1 MGKRFGLL
9 GAILLIASVSMAQ
22 SLNEFVEK
30 GFEKNDIVRRLPSID
45 SLIQVAKEN
54 SPRLKYFDADAKY
67 WEGRVKVT
75 GRSWLNSIYLD
86 ASYGYGVFDNLNNE
100 QIAGD
105 PLASQVL
112 FTLEQ
117 SRYNLGVSMKMPLHA
132 IFNRGIEVKTAK
144 AEVERAKYEKEF
156 AIREL
161 EMLVTQQ
168 FHEVVRAHRMLLVSS
183 SVVESYKL
191 QALNADKN
199 FTNGIIDITEYTRL
213 QQMLNQSLKTLEFQ
227 RSEYEMALSAL
238 EGIVGIKIEI

>member
-1 MGKRFGLL
+1 MGKRFGIF
-9 GAILLIASVSMAQ
+9 GAIVLIANLTMAQ
-22 SLNEFVEK
+22 ALNEFVER
-30 GFEKNDIVRRLPSID
+30 GLERNDITSRLPSID
-45 SLIQVAKEN
+45 SLIRIAKEN

-67 WEGRVKVT
+67 WEGKVKVT

-86 ASYGYGVFDNLNNE
+86 ATYGYGVFDNLNNQ

-144 AEVERAKYEKEF
+144 AEAERSKYEKEF
-156 AIREL
+156 AVREL
-161 EMLVTQQ
+161 EMLVTQR

-183 SVVESYKL
+183 SIVESYKL

-199 FTNGIIDITEYTRL
+199 FTNGVIDITEYTRL
-213 QQMLNQSLKTLEFQ
+213 QQMLNESLKTLEFQ
-227 RSEYEMALSAL
+227 KSEYEMALSIL